1 MSALAPSRP
10 REKRRKVVSA
20 GGGSPLATGSSGEP
34 FQTTVSL
41 ELSEL
46 KRQLNL
52 KAIEN
57 ESLRRRHEDQERRMF
72 DMNKQFEEFMARMD
86 SRLVNVEGGGS
97 APSRMG
103 PPPPPSCAPSPEPS
117 PEPSRATTPDSPPLY
132 DDLMPP
138 SG

>member
-1 MSALAPSRP
+1 
-10 REKRRKVVSA
+10 
-20 GGGSPLATGSSGEP
+20 
-34 FQTTVSL
+34 L

-46 KRQLNL
+46 KRQLDL

-86 SRLVNVEGGGS
+86 SRFVNVEGGGS

-103 PPPPPSCAPSPEPS
+103 PPPPPPRAPSPEPS
-117 PEPSRATTPDSPPLY
+117 PEPSRETTPDSPPFY

>member
-1 MSALAPSRP
+1 MASD
-10 REKRRKVVSA
+10 
-20 GGGSPLATGSSGEP
+20 SSGEP
-34 FQTTVSL
+34 FPTPVSL

-46 KRQLNL
+46 KRQLDL

-57 ESLRRRHEDQERRMF
+57 ESLKRRHEDQERRMF
-72 DMNKQFEEFMARMD
+72 DMNKQFQDFMAPID
-86 SRLVNVEGGGS
+86 SRLVNVEGGEN

-103 PPPPPSCAPSPEPS
+103 PPPSPPPPPPCALSPEPS
-117 PEPSRATTPDSPPLY
+117 LEPSRATTPDSPPLY